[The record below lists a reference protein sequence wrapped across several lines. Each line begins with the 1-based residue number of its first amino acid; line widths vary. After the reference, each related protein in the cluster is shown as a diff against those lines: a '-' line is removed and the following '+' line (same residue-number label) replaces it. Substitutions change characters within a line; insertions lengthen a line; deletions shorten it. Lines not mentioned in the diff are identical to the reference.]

1 MFNKFKEIIGL
12 EDEDDFIEEMEENQ
26 EPIMEDFDFGE
37 IPVETKTQVQV
48 DADEYQ
54 SIVLKSEV
62 KKDEY
67 TNYIQDTFDLK
78 VCDVSKVCIPN
89 KLNIIPKNII
99 IVPIATIVYQNL
111 LISTTNITKNYYN
124 YQYN

>member
-1 MFNKFKEIIGL
+1 
-12 EDEDDFIEEMEENQ
+12 MEEKLL
-26 EPIMEDFDFGE
+26 FDFGE
-37 IPVETKTQVQV
+37 IPVETKPQSQV

-78 VCDVSKVCIPN
+78 VGDVSKVCIPN
-89 KLNIIPKNII
+89 KLNIESFNKDWNII
-99 IVPIATIVYQNL
+99 KIGTLALFVVHLAVENLQYLNIWRNNTTHKLQALCLIGQNA
-111 LISTTNITKNYYN
+111 
-124 YQYN
+124 